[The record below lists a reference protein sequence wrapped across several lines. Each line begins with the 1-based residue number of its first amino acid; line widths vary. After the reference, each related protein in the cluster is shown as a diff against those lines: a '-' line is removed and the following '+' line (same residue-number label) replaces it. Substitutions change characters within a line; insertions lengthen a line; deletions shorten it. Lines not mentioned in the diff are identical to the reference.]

1 MYCPNCGAKNSC
13 DSLFCVSCGEKF
25 TTGTKK
31 QGKHKKRCLKFI
43 FIFLGVLFLI
53 LLGSF
58 LGWKW
63 YQSSRL
69 TGDSWGDVYYNFIKE
84 SRESSTDKTN
94 ISDGS
99 MIEFIQVSDLSDP
112 VMIVQYEESDDK
124 YTNIYYIN
132 DDKVENVI
140 SMLSSDVALL
150 YHIKQDEYQWYVH
163 KEVESKDQYI
173 AVDDIISSDT
183 KEDSD
188 GYLFDN
194 SDDFEEEFVLV
205 DVDVFEIQY
214 STDWSNSELKDAVA
228 DAVDEYQDLD
238 DMITDDV
245 KKKVDSVKEN
255 SEEEEMNDDPS
266 AFQVGC
272 YTLHYGSYC
281 GTDYQYTADWNSE
294 MEVCIVLNSD
304 GTYTK
309 EDRVISSNEVFTSS
323 GNYMIEDG
331 SKYGDYYAKYQ
342 ILTLGDVMYI
352 VSSDDTLESM
362 AGSSAKFV
370 YQDK

>member
-245 KKKVDSVKEN
+245 KKK
-255 SEEEEMNDDPS
+255 
-266 AFQVGC
+266 
-272 YTLHYGSYC
+272 
-281 GTDYQYTADWNSE
+281 
-294 MEVCIVLNSD
+294 
-304 GTYTK
+304 
-309 EDRVISSNEVFTSS
+309 
-323 GNYMIEDG
+323 
-331 SKYGDYYAKYQ
+331 
-342 ILTLGDVMYI
+342 
-352 VSSDDTLESM
+352 
-362 AGSSAKFV
+362 
-370 YQDK
+370 